1 VRAGREN
8 GNGGEQNK
16 TEKVV
21 LTLLGAAVGG
31 LAARAVID
39 RLDKKSGKE
48 NDMKIGG
55 RVRIGGDSCGG
66 GDEKQVV
73 QGRGRR

>member
-1 VRAGREN
+1 VRAGGKK
-8 GNGGEQNK
+8 GNEGGQNK

-21 LTLLGAAVGG
+21 LTLLGAALGG

-39 RLDKKSGKE
+39 RLDKKSGKG
-48 NDMKIGG
+48 NDMRIGG
-55 RVRIGGDSCGG
+55 RVRTGGDSRGG

-73 QGRGRR
+73 KGRGRR